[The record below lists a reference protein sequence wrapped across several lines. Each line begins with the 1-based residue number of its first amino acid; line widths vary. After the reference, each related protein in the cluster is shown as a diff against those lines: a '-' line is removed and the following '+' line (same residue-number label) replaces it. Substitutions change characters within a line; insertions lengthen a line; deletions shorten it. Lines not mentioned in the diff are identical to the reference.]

1 MTSLPKELNKDICNK
16 RLFAKI
22 YETHAEGLYKFL
34 YYKFG
39 EYLQPADRAQD
50 AFIKL
55 WENCGKVAPS
65 KAKSFLFT
73 TANNMMLNAAKHN
86 KVVLNYQKI
95 PTKSYTN
102 ESPEYLFEH
111 EEFAIRYQQA
121 LSKLSEEQRV
131 AFLLNKA
138 EGKKHQTIAEELG
151 VTRKVVEY
159 RIYTAFNILKE
170 ELNELR
176 NL

>member
-1 MTSLPKELNKDICNK
+1 MPKSLHKDICNK
-16 RLFAKI
+16 ALFASI
-22 YETHAEGLYKFL
+22 YEAHAENLYKFL

-39 EYLQPADRAQD
+39 ENLRPADRAQD

-55 WENCGKVAPS
+55 WENCGKILPS

-73 TANNMMLNAAKHN
+73 TANNMMLNEAKHI

-95 PTKSYTN
+95 APKNHTI
-102 ESPEYLFEH
+102 ESPEFIYEH
-111 EEFAIRYQQA
+111 KEFAVKYQKA
-121 LSKLSEEQRV
+121 LSKLTEEQRV

-138 EGKKHQTIAEELG
+138 EGKKHKDIAEELG

-159 RIYTAFNILKE
+159 RIYTAFKILKE
-170 ELNELR
+170 ELIELR